1 MPKNKLTYDPEEHVH
16 GLLPPP
22 CYCRKWLRERQ
33 IDFVLPYDL
42 WWLHEHNML
51 PGRDIV
57 PSWNYK
63 KIKSSE
69 YTPQLFFREV
79 SGNMLKLLTG
89 SSSFIVCFDSS
100 VRLR

>member
-1 MPKNKLTYDPEEHVH
+1 MHLLIKKCIFCRPRRRNGEVSMPKNKLTYDPEEHIH

-63 KIKSSE
+63 KIKSSKC
-69 YTPQLFFREV
+69 R
-79 SGNMLKLLTG
+79 
-89 SSSFIVCFDSS
+89 
-100 VRLR
+100 